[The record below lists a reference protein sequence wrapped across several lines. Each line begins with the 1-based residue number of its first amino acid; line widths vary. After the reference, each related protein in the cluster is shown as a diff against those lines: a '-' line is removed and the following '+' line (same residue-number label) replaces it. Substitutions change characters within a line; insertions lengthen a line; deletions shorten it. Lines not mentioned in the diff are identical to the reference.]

1 MTMYVLTVYEGSAV
15 LTKQY
20 FYSADERT
28 AWLTFASAQS
38 YWNPSWTTADS
49 TVSDDP
55 AIAVYE
61 AQLAADR
68 VQTKAALNGLGL
80 LPAEI
85 FILTGI

>member
-1 MTMYVLTVYEGSAV
+1 MYVLSIYDGSAV
-15 LTKQY
+15 ISKQY

-28 AWLTFASAQS
+28 AWLAFASAQP
-38 YWNPSWTTADS
+38 YWDPSWITVGTA
-49 TVSDDP
+49 VSDDP